1 MSVMSDTLD
10 ALAAEEEARTLTVQQ
25 YEAARKEWEE
35 IDARYAALRP
45 AASENDVV
53 ARVVSMVR
61 RYGPKAAAVF
71 GGPAA
76 GAGAAAFVAD
86 EGGFSD
92 ALGWA
97 HLIGQLF
104 GVVAGDSP

>member
-1 MSVMSDTLD
+1 MSDTLD

-61 RYGPKAAAVF
+61 SGIRRACRWC
-71 GGPAA
+71 GG
-76 GAGAAAFVAD
+76 GCVCR
-86 EGGFSD
+86 
-92 ALGWA
+92 
-97 HLIGQLF
+97 
-104 GVVAGDSP
+104 